1 MEKVQIF
8 DAQEASKVAKEYLA
22 GMHLN
27 AELVADGHNVVHRL
41 ANVYRTPDYR
51 NKVGGVC
58 FVCAAYDVFRFID
71 NFDDSGACFNAVC
84 VRIHKRQASAES
96 NVRPIAACGAYDGV
110 RVRFRRIFQQSADRR
125 IYFRRLRG
133 LYADNFDDFRNGS
146 RDCAFGAVDSK
157 SRIYDQSAD

>member
-58 FVCAAYDVFRFID
+58 FVFEYKNIIGAQPEMFYIYVKC
-71 NFDDSGACFNAVC
+71 SGKTA
-84 VRIHKRQASAES
+84 K
-96 NVRPIAACGAYDGV
+96 Y
-110 RVRFRRIFQQSADRR
+110 RVRSIKKEDCSLRRFCPETIFVIGRPLSA
-125 IYFRRLRG
+125 
-133 LYADNFDDFRNGS
+133 
-146 RDCAFGAVDSK
+146 
-157 SRIYDQSAD
+157 

>member
-58 FVCAAYDVFRFID
+58 FVFIRKILQKSLNRLYSAA
-71 NFDDSGACFNAVC
+71 G
-84 VRIHKRQASAES
+84 K
-96 NVRPIAACGAYDGV
+96 
-110 RVRFRRIFQQSADRR
+110 
-125 IYFRRLRG
+125 
-133 LYADNFDDFRNGS
+133 
-146 RDCAFGAVDSK
+146 
-157 SRIYDQSAD
+157 

>member
-58 FVCAAYDVFRFID
+58 FVFEYKTSSVLSRKCFISMLNAA
-71 NFDDSGACFNAVC
+71 A
-84 VRIHKRQASAES
+84 KRPNTASA
-96 NVRPIAACGAYDGV
+96 A
-110 RVRFRRIFQQSADRR
+110 
-125 IYFRRLRG
+125 
-133 LYADNFDDFRNGS
+133 
-146 RDCAFGAVDSK
+146 
-157 SRIYDQSAD
+157 

>member
-58 FVCAAYDVFRFID
+58 FVFEYKNIIGAQPGMFYIYVKCSGKTAKYRVRSIKKEDCSLEEILPGD
-71 NFDDSGACFNAVC
+71 NFSSLGG
-84 VRIHKRQASAES
+84 RYQ
-96 NVRPIAACGAYDGV
+96 Y
-110 RVRFRRIFQQSADRR
+110 
-125 IYFRRLRG
+125 
-133 LYADNFDDFRNGS
+133 NGEKIIS
-146 RDCAFGAVDSK
+146 LKLTPDVAP
-157 SRIYDQSAD
+157 